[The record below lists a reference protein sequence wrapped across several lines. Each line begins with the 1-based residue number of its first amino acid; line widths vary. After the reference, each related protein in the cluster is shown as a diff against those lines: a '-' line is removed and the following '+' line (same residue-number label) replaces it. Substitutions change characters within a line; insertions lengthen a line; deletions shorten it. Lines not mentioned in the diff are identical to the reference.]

1 MIKAG
6 WKIFWLAALVFACAL
21 VAARLVVPDVVPV
34 SFDSEP
40 QPSWAVL
47 TAFGLRAIELTA
59 AWVAVLA
66 FAVLLGASARRWLR
80 LPNGPSRP

>member
-40 QPSWAVL
+40 QPS
-47 TAFGLRAIELTA
+47 
-59 AWVAVLA
+59 
-66 FAVLLGASARRWLR
+66 
-80 LPNGPSRP
+80 GPC